1 MKRNDDFETRRAHL
15 AGMSDDE
22 LKAYFWE
29 LAGRLTEP
37 LLKMG
42 REYTSPS
49 IERSVLLRMGF
60 SSLEVKPIV
69 DRAYEEIVE
78 SGLELYDEGVFET
91 RYDGE
96 VDMAS
101 KQISFWE
108 GENARISFLVA
119 QPLRRE
125 GYYRYMEVT
134 YIPEEM
140 DDVYGEMI
148 AELREACDLELP
160 ELPKF

>member
-1 MKRNDDFETRRAHL
+1 MGYEHVGIAFIVSPYGGSQYMRIPLPYGGEVEYGEDGTSVRSQAHGL
-15 AGMSDDE
+15 RIFAE
-22 LKAYFWE
+22 AFY
-29 LAGRLTEP
+29 
-37 LLKMG
+37 
-42 REYTSPS
+42 SP
-49 IERSVLLRMGF
+49 EGPQ
-60 SSLEVKPIV
+60 PIV

-148 AELREACDLELP
+148 AELRKACDLELP